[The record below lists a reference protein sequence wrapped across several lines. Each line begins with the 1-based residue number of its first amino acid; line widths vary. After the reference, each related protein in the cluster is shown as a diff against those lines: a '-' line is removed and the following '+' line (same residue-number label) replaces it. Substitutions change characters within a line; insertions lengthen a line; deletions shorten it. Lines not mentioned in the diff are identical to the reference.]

1 MRNERFDFAGP
12 EQSLLRFLAISVLL
26 LASSHVLAEEN
37 LNGTFHGVPANAFA
51 KPPGTPPEEYLWGD
65 GSGEGRDPNDGRL
78 YHRRGVQKKARAALP
93 TEPDWKIDADTLA
106 YLRDLDPESRLKVIE
121 ELPPKD
127 RPRVEH
133 ALRKIGVHPLREALR
148 QRLARANEAPVRIFA
163 APSDEAADE
172 AAGSGSD
179 VDQAIDLL
187 SGASSV
193 LSAFAGAGSLP
204 SGISSTSTNVA
215 RQMPAASYQP
225 NPHKRGSDIT
235 GLGSH

>member
-1 MRNERFDFAGP
+1 MRSKGFDFAGP

-37 LNGTFHGVPANAFA
+37 LNGTFHGVPASAFA

-65 GSGEGRDPNDGRL
+65 GSGESRDPNDSRL

-148 QRLARANEAPVRIFA
+148 QRLARANEAPAPIA
-163 APSDEAADE
+163 APSEQATDEAV
-172 AAGSGSD
+172 GSGID

-193 LSAFAGAGSLP
+193 LSAFAGTGNLP
-204 SGISSTSTNVA
+204 SRVSSTSTNLA
-215 RQMPAASYQP
+215 RQAPAASYQP
-225 NPHKRGSDIT
+225 TPRKRGSDIT

>member
-1 MRNERFDFAGP
+1 
-12 EQSLLRFLAISVLL
+12 
-26 LASSHVLAEEN
+26 
-37 LNGTFHGVPANAFA
+37 VPASAFA
-51 KPPGTPPEEYLWGD
+51 KPAGAPTEEYLWGD
-65 GSGEGRDPNDGRL
+65 GSGAGKDPNDGRL
-78 YHRRGVQKKARAALP
+78 YKRRALKKVRAAP
-93 TEPDWKIDADTLA
+93 TEPDWKIDADSLS
-106 YLRDLDPESRLKVIE
+106 YLRDLDPETRLKVIE
-121 ELPPKD
+121 ELPPTD

-163 APSDEAADE
+163 APSEEAADE

-215 RQMPAASYQP
+215 RQMPTASYQP
-225 NPHKRGSDIT
+225 NPPKRGSDIT